1 MNLELS
7 DWDQDLPAEEYEE
20 YENLIT
26 ALKRKE
32 GFGLFFVQC
41 SNQEAEQ
48 LINKISHFLPEKN
61 IQVLRLTEP
70 IDTLYDQLLDIYTN
84 KRFDILLIAGLEYSL
99 YKYEKQ
105 QFGEIT
111 ETHYS
116 DLSSVPPILDHLNQK
131 RELIRDKIPVI
142 FVFLGHPFVIDYFI
156 HRSQDFFDW
165 KSSSVLKLTTIPE
178 LVQEQS
184 SSISSSEAFSSC

>member
-7 DWDQDLPAEEYEE
+7 DWHEDVPAEEYEE

-26 ALKRKE
+26 SLKRKE

-41 SNQEAEQ
+41 THREAEE
-48 LINKISHFLPEKN
+48 LIGKISQILPEKK

-70 IDTLYDQLLDIYTN
+70 INTLYDQLLNIYTH
-84 KRFDILLIAGLEYSL
+84 KPFDILLITGLEYSL

-105 QFGEIT
+105 YFGEIT
-111 ETHYS
+111 GTHYS
-116 DLSSVPPILDHLNQK
+116 DLTSVPPILDHLNQK

-142 FVFLGHPFVIDYFI
+142 FVFLGHPFVMDYFI

-165 KSSSVLKLTTIPE
+165 KSSSVLNLTTIPDSGFNYFA
-178 LVQEQS
+178 S
-184 SSISSSEAFSSC
+184 SSPKR